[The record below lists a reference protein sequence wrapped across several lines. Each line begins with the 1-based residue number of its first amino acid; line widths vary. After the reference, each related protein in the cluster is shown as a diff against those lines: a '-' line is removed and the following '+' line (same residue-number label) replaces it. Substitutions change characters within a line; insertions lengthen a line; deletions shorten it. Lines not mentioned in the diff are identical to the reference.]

1 MNAPNKLSIARV
13 ILTPIFTVFLVYPV
27 FGNTHWGHIIC
38 TLVAAAIF
46 GAAALTD
53 YFDGKIARRDNIITK
68 FGVFIDP
75 LADKFMIFCA
85 MIGILASSYM
95 GYIGDGATAFGHFYL
110 WCSLIIIFRELAVTS
125 MRLVVAGESGIVVPA
140 NIWGKIKTVS
150 QIVAVLVTLAESLAD
165 DAFLLAGCENGFLG
179 GEMYFSIVAVCVA
192 TVSSILS
199 GMTYIKSYWS
209 IIKP

>member
-1 MNAPNKLSIARV
+1 MNTPNKLSIARV

-27 FGNTHWGHIIC
+27 FGKTHLGHIIC

-140 NIWGKIKTVS
+140 NASVKTS
-150 QIVAVLVTLAESLAD
+150 PE
-165 DAFLLAGCENGFLG
+165 
-179 GEMYFSIVAVCVA
+179 
-192 TVSSILS
+192 
-199 GMTYIKSYWS
+199 
-209 IIKP
+209 